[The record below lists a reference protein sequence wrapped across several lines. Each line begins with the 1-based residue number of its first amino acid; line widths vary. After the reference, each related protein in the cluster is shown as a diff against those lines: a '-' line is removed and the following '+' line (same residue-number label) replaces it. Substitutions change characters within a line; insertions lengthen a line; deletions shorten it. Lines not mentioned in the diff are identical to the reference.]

1 MTDLNFDS
9 WLQLRNQNCKLHK
22 LSQFLFIFLTDM
34 LLFNDIVLLQT
45 ELPLVSLA
53 AAFVSVIIV
62 ITEGL
67 TQAVSQAP
75 VAHQI

>member
-1 MTDLNFDS
+1 M
-9 WLQLRNQNCKLHK
+9 
-22 LSQFLFIFLTDM
+22 FIFLTDM
-34 LLFNDIVLLQT
+34 LFGNDIVLLQT

-75 VAHQI
+75 VAHQV